1 MTTLQA
7 SLVASTAPLQ
17 SPLTCRVEWQPRAR
31 WSTSTSLR
39 LLKTCFVLS
48 MTSMNCHRSCQSD
61 SKKSTKLLSSKAL
74 GFRFQGVLTAKIFL
88 KTIKWS
94 NMSYLAKRSSRACR
108 TGCSNSKSLLAG
120 RSKKKI
126 LKSLCLLKSTL
137 RRRETNSISIK
148 LIDSINLELGHGW
161 QRPNRVW

>member
-1 MTTLQA
+1 MTLQA
-7 SLVASTAPLQ
+7 SLVASIAPPQ
-17 SPLTCRVEWQPRAR
+17 SLLTCLVEWQLRAR
-31 WSTSTSLR
+31 WSTSTSLW

-48 MTSMNCHRSCQSD
+48 MTSMSSLRSCQKD
-61 SKKSTKLLSSKAL
+61 SKRSTKLSLSKVS

-94 NMSYLAKRSSRACR
+94 NMSYQAKRSSRACR
-108 TGCSNSKSLLAG
+108 TGCSNSKSHLAG
-120 RSKKKI
+120 RSRKRI
-126 LKSLCLLKSTL
+126 LKSLCPLKLTL
-137 RRRETNSISIK
+137 KRRKINSISTK